1 MKDNN
6 VLKDSE
12 FWGEGNGPQKNS
24 SGGDNRPKNDNP
36 RPPRLWIIPV
46 VIAIVVLFFYMSG
59 IKTIFQA
66 QTTSYTDF
74 LQSVE
79 LKNVKQVEINDS
91 QTVNYVLNNGENKVT
106 RIPYFD
112 STLIDRLLVNDVAVI
127 GTPRKVNVLEL
138 IINLLP
144 LLFLI
149 YLMSMF
155 MRQAKAMNGK
165 NMLNDFGQSH
175 AREYKANGKDSVN
188 FSDVAGQE
196 EAKTE
201 LQEIVEFLKNP
212 KKFTALGARIPKGV
226 LLVGPPGTGK
236 TLIARAVAGESGV
249 SFFHTPGSDFVEMF
263 VGMGA
268 SRVRDLFAQARKK
281 APCIIFID
289 ELDAVGRS
297 RGAGLGGGHDE
308 REQTLN
314 QMLVEMDGFETDK
327 GIIVMAAT
335 NRPDVLDSALLRPG
349 RFDRQVS
356 VELPDIKEREAIL
369 KIHFKKVKAEEDLD
383 IKRIARATPGCSG
396 ADLAN
401 LVNEAALLAARAS
414 KPFVTMVD
422 VEEARDKIILG
433 VAKKTRVM
441 TPEDKTKTAYHEAG
455 HTLLHYY
462 VKGVDPLHKVTI
474 IPHGSAGGVTMSL
487 PENDIYYVTKTQNL
501 AWIKLCMGGYV
512 AEELVYGE
520 TSTGPSQDIKMAMS
534 RANRM
539 VTEWGMSPLG
549 FVDYSN
555 DDAPLFLGRDIAQ
568 HKNFSDDTARKIDA
582 EVRNILDECIKDVRQ
597 ILTEHRD
604 QLDLLTKTLVE
615 KETLDDKEIRELLGF
630 EAKEDNASLID

>member
-249 SFFHTPGSDFVEMF
+249 SFFHTSGSDFVEMF

-356 VELPDIKEREAIL
+356 VELPDIQEREAIL

>member
-79 LKNVKQVEINDS
+79 LKNLKQVEINDS

-249 SFFHTPGSDFVEMF
+249 SFFHTSGSDFVEMF

>member
-249 SFFHTPGSDFVEMF
+249 SFFHTSGSDFVEMF

-356 VELPDIKEREAIL
+356 VELPDIQEREAIL

-414 KPFVTMVD
+414 KPFVTMID

>member
-1 MKDNN
+1 M
-6 VLKDSE
+6 L
-12 FWGEGNGPQKNS
+12 
-24 SGGDNRPKNDNP
+24 SG
-36 RPPRLWIIPV
+36 
-46 VIAIVVLFFYMSG
+46 
-59 IKTIFQA
+59 
-66 QTTSYTDF
+66 
-74 LQSVE
+74 
-79 LKNVKQVEINDS
+79 
-91 QTVNYVLNNGENKVT
+91 TV
-106 RIPYFD
+106 
-112 STLIDRLLVNDVAVI
+112 
-127 GTPRKVNVLEL
+127 
-138 IINLLP
+138 
-144 LLFLI
+144 
-149 YLMSMF
+149 
-155 MRQAKAMNGK
+155 
-165 NMLNDFGQSH
+165 
-175 AREYKANGKDSVN
+175 
-188 FSDVAGQE
+188 
-196 EAKTE
+196 
-201 LQEIVEFLKNP
+201 
-212 KKFTALGARIPKGV
+212 ARIPKGV

-249 SFFHTPGSDFVEMF
+249 SFFHTSGSDFVEMF

-549 FVDYSN
+549 VVDYSN

>member
-112 STLIDRLLVNDVAVI
+112 STLIDRLLVNNVAVI
-127 GTPRKVNVLEL
+127 GTPRKINVLEL

-249 SFFHTPGSDFVEMF
+249 SFFHTSGSDFVEMF

-414 KPFVTMVD
+414 KPFVRMVD

-615 KETLDDKEIRELLGF
+615 KETLEDKEIRELLGF

>member
-112 STLIDRLLVNDVAVI
+112 STLIDRLLANNVAVI
-127 GTPRKVNVLEL
+127 GTPRKINVLEL

-249 SFFHTPGSDFVEMF
+249 SFFHTSGSDFVEMF

-414 KPFVTMVD
+414 KPFVTMID

-615 KETLDDKEIRELLGF
+615 KETLEDKEIRELLGF

>member
-112 STLIDRLLVNDVAVI
+112 STLIDRLKVNDVDVI
-127 GTPRKVNVLEL
+127 GTPRKINVLEL

-249 SFFHTPGSDFVEMF
+249 SFFHTSGSDFVEMF

-615 KETLDDKEIRELLGF
+615 KETLEDKEIRELLGF